1 MERGRG
7 IERHKLDSL
16 TKEEK
21 DQVDRELKLRYTL
34 NTPEAQ
40 DYFEENGQYSLLSR
54 FCYKVNNQVIKEF
67 FSHAALAKAYDL
79 VEPEILS
86 LLSKKFSEPE

>member
-34 NTPEAQ
+34 NTPEA
-40 DYFEENGQYSLLSR
+40 
-54 FCYKVNNQVIKEF
+54 
-67 FSHAALAKAYDL
+67 
-79 VEPEILS
+79 
-86 LLSKKFSEPE
+86 